1 MNKKQEKKCETRRR
15 KIENT
20 KIKNW
25 LERFMKFLEV
35 KVHYH
40 EIEVHHMS
48 SRFRRF
54 MKLVEHF
61 DNIGWKAHELCQ
73 IVLLVW
79 VLFGVTWYYNFLS
92 TLSFLPSTIY
102 HVL

>member
-1 MNKKQEKKCETRRR
+1 
-15 KIENT
+15 
-20 KIKNW
+20 
-25 LERFMKFLEV
+25 
-35 KVHYH
+35 
-40 EIEVHHMS
+40 
-48 SRFRRF
+48 